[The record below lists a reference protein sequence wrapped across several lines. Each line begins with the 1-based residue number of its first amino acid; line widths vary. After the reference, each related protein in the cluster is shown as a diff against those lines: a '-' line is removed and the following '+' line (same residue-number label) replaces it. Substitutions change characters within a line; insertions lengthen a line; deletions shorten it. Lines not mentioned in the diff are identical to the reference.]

1 MGVPIPEEELEKI
14 LRQFDRLSNLLVD
27 TSSLIQIEKAGFLSL
42 LSGKVQLFTLPQ
54 VREEYLRGDPSL
66 PFPLDVRILSSPT
79 PTRMAPQGTA
89 DCAPPTNSAASAD
102 EANQVA
108 LDPAPAIAPTDK
120 ATRKAFGDVPG
131 TDPTDKAT
139 RESFRDA
146 PGTASTN
153 EASREPYRDT
163 PAPPSADEALLAVAR
178 TRRFALLSEDR
189 KLLLKADGLGLEYY
203 NALMMLEF
211 LEYRRTAES
220 TKKPLTADQALESAM
235 QKHSSD
241 PGPSPSGLFSLAE
254 NPPFDYPSLKRRLLA
269 QSRYSLEVRRFAEQL
284 HTFIEKVRG

>member
-27 TSSLIQIEKAGFLSL
+27 TSSLILMEKAGFLSL

-89 DCAPPTNSAASAD
+89 NAALNDILRGTSLLFTSKTIRGPASGGPSTDSTAPTNDAIH
-102 EANQVA
+102 EAFYT
-108 LDPAPAIAPTDK
+108 DPTTAPTDE
-120 ATRKAFGDVPG
+120 V
-131 TDPTDKAT
+131 
-139 RESFRDA
+139 
-146 PGTASTN
+146 
-153 EASREPYRDT
+153 
-163 PAPPSADEALLAVAR
+163 LLAVAR
-178 TRRFALLSEDR
+178 TRRVPLLSEDR

-211 LEYRRTAES
+211 LEYHRTAES
-220 TKKPLTADQALESAM
+220 TKKPLNADQALESAM

-241 PGPSPSGLFSLAE
+241 PGPSPSGLFSLAGY
-254 NPPFDYPSLKRRLLA
+254 PPFDYPSLKRRLLA

-284 HTFIEKVRG
+284 HTFIEKVGG

>member
-79 PTRMAPQGTA
+79 PTRMAPRETA
-89 DCAPPTNSAASAD
+89 DCAPPTNSAA
-102 EANQVA
+102 
-108 LDPAPAIAPTDK
+108 
-120 ATRKAFGDVPG
+120 
-131 TDPTDKAT
+131 
-139 RESFRDA
+139 
-146 PGTASTN
+146 
-153 EASREPYRDT
+153 
-163 PAPPSADEALLAVAR
+163 SADEALLAVAR

-220 TKKPLTADQALESAM
+220 RKKPLTTDQALESAM

-241 PGPSPSGLFSLAE
+241 LGPSHSGLFSLAE

-284 HTFIEKVRG
+284 HTFIEKVGG